1 MKTKRSYKLKMST
14 PTEILKSKIEVLQ
27 MLNSRINTENDVL
40 KAQNV
45 LYKEFF
51 ALHFKQ
57 GVPSLVKALRQA
69 TNSLKEI
76 TLKGR

>member
-1 MKTKRSYKLKMST
+1 MSTIKGSKLT
-14 PTEILKSKIEVLQ
+14 PTEKLKNEVEYWHEQARFSSNENKILKAE
-27 MLNSRINTENDVL
+27 
-40 KAQNV
+40 NV

-69 TNSLKEI
+69 MYSLQQI
-76 TLKGR
+76 TSSIKGR